1 MPPPASFVVVLGD
14 AQPAAWLALA
24 SYAVVLADAR
34 PGSAGTLRVFSAQL
48 HRWPDYCPL
57 LSMLLLLG
65 LVALLGRG
73 TLSLPHSLFF
83 AFALEDTQA
92 ARA

>member
-1 MPPPASFVVVLGD
+1 MPCTGFFV
-14 AQPAAWLALA
+14 
-24 SYAVVLADAR
+24 
-34 PGSAGTLRVFSAQL
+34 GSAGTLRVFSAQL
-48 HRWPDYCPL
+48 HRWPDYCSL